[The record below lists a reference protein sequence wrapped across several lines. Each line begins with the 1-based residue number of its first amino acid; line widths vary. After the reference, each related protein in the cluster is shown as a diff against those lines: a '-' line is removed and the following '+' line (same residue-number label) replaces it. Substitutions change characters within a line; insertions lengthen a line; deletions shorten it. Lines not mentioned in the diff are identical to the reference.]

1 VSPMATNGAERPTVK
16 LRDAHQHNELAH
28 MARIL
33 SVQENRTVTMADAV
47 DRLLNTWW
55 QSEADASK
63 RGER

>member
-1 VSPMATNGAERPTVK
+1 
-16 LRDAHQHNELAH
+16 